1 MTQAWQLGN
10 LTLNTASVPYTT
22 TSIVAATRPAITA
35 ITLAHYQCCGAFM
48 NLSMGAIKHMY
59 AYKKYICI
67 HTHTPLP
74 SFAPSLMTGI
84 YSLVSLHV

>member
-1 MTQAWQLGN
+1 MQGERKWRQQACGMTQAWQLGN

-67 HTHTPLP
+67 HTHHCPL
-74 SFAPSLMTGI
+74 
-84 YSLVSLHV
+84 LHLR